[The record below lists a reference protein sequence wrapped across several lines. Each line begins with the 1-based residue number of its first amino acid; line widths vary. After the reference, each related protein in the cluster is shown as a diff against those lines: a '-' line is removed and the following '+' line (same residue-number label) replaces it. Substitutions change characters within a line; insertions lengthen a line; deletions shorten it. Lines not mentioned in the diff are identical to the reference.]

1 MRIVAAIA
9 LAAVQLVPS
18 LALAHEVRPG
28 YLELTEIEP
37 DTFSVVW
44 KVPLYRGE
52 PLYIRPVL
60 PPNIEVLAPVVTQS
74 VRGAEL
80 KRWTFRAEGGIAGQS
95 IGIQNLDKSLTD
107 VLVRIQW
114 LDGSSHSF
122 RLMPTSTEATIPEKP
137 TWRSVAASYFG
148 LGVEHI
154 LGGIDHLMFVLALL
168 IIVQGVRLLVET
180 ITAFTIAHSIT
191 LALATLGFVHVP
203 AAPVEAV
210 IALSIVFVASEI
222 LHSRAGRASLTA
234 RYPWVV
240 AFTFGLLHGF
250 GFAGALLE
258 LGLPQ
263 SAIPLALL
271 FFNVGV
277 EAGQLLFVGAVLV
290 TLAIVRR
297 SNVKWPAWSEAVP
310 PYAIGSLA
318 MFWVIQ
324 RLSAYWI

>member
-1 MRIVAAIA
+1 MRALFAIA
-9 LAAVQLVPS
+9 LMS
-18 LALAHEVRPG
+18 SALFPPVASAHEVRPA
-28 YLELTEIEP
+28 YLELTEIEA
-37 DTFSVVW
+37 DTFVAIW
-44 KVPLYRGE
+44 KVPLFRGA

-60 PPNIEVLAPVVTQS
+60 PPNMEIITPATTQA

-80 KRWTFRAEGGIAGQS
+80 KRWTFKAEGGIDGHS
-95 IGIQNLDKSLTD
+95 IAIKNLDKTLTD

-114 LDGSSHSF
+114 LNGSTHTL
-122 RLMPTSTEATIPEKP
+122 RLTPSNTEAIIPEKP
-137 TWRSVAASYFG
+137 SRAGVTATYFR

-154 LGGIDHLMFVLALL
+154 LGGIDHLLFVLALL

-203 AAPVEAV
+203 SAPVEAA
-210 IALSIVFVASEI
+210 IALSIVFVAAEI
-222 LHSRAGRASLTA
+222 LHGRAGHPGLTA

-250 GFAGALLE
+250 GFAGALAE
-258 LGLPQ
+258 VGLPQ
-263 SAIPLALL
+263 SAIPFALL
-271 FFNVGV
+271 FFNVGI
-277 EAGQLLFVGAVLV
+277 EAGQLLFVAAVLIS
-290 TLAIVRR
+290 LALVRR
-297 SNVKWPAWSEAVP
+297 THVKWPSWSEAVP

-324 RLSAYWI
+324 RLSAYWF